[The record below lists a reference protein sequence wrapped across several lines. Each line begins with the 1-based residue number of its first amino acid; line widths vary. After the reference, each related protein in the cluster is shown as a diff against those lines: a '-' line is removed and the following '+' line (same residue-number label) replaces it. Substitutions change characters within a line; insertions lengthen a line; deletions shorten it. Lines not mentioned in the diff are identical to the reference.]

1 MVCALPP
8 RYTERFGEI
17 VWAQGGV
24 GFGWWPSFIYDPRL
38 TVGSAREL
46 ARKNLGR
53 KHLVFFLE
61 CLMAPFSVLG
71 DARLVKWENGLA
83 EDYHLGKAAHAHSKV
98 RGMAFRQALHI
109 ACLEEGK
116 PVGNRMAWNH
126 LGDDVPLDERV
137 PLSPVKIKR
146 KQRPSPNEQ
155 RENES
160 DALEKPPKRRRK
172 SRAGKEAS
180 TRGSASR
187 ANLLCATAIAG
198 PPVRQKT
205 PSTYYY
211 RVIKRVRDK
220 SGNEIDERLGFIPL
234 ESLKSTFLDA
244 RAAIQEDMDPETLP
258 EEMWKFNLP
267 SLGAV
272 SKRQERSLGPVAS
285 FLQGTFGPDIGD
297 GSVENPFHLVI
308 AGVDPQTHL

>member
-38 TVGSAREL
+38 TVGGAREL

-71 DARLVKWENGLA
+71 DARLVRWESGLA

-116 PVGNRMAWNH
+116 PAGTRMAWNN
-126 LGDDVPLDERV
+126 LGDDVPLDKRA
-137 PLSPVKIKR
+137 PMSPVKIKR
-146 KQRPSPNEQ
+146 KQRPMTKEQ
-155 RENES
+155 QEKES
-160 DALEKPPKRRRK
+160 DFSEKPKRRRK
-172 SRAGKEAS
+172 GKAKKEPS
-180 TRGSASR
+180 TAGSASR
-187 ANLLCATAIAG
+187 THLLPATAVAG
-198 PPVRQKT
+198 TPVKQKI

-211 RVIKRVRDK
+211 RVIRRVRDK
-220 SGNEIDERLGFIPL
+220 SDDEIDERLGFITL
-234 ESLKSTFLDA
+234 ESLESTFLNA

-258 EEMWKFNLP
+258 EEMWKFYLP
-267 SLGAV
+267 SLGVV
-272 SKRQERSLGPVAS
+272 SNRQERNLGPVAS
-285 FLQGTFGPDIGD
+285 FLQETFGVHIGD

-308 AGVDPQTHL
+308 VDPRTYS